1 VVIDILQ
8 GQKYISALALQNI
21 NNHMRRFLAALRCG
35 AAPADACIYKVWLFA
50 QVLQNSQTKL

>member
-35 AAPADACIYKVWLFA
+35 AAPADACIYKV
-50 QVLQNSQTKL
+50 